1 MGLSGTLPSNPH
13 AVVDIPHRC
22 DQALFTHTPK
32 RMSCGGSCLPEKRKH
47 LASRYQA
54 AHDKHVPT
62 VTHAGTERT
71 HTCTAQPRSI
81 DTRDGARRL
90 VAHARR
96 IA

>member
-32 RMSCGGSCLPEKRKH
+32 RMSCGGSCLLEKRKH

-54 AHDKHVPT
+54 AHDKHT
-62 VTHAGTERT
+62 CGTERM
-71 HTCTAQPRSI
+71 HTCTAQSRSI